1 MGGGGKGKKNKHSR
15 IGQKEASDSTG
26 KKGFTRDGQKEPAA
40 AAAAAAGD
48 LRRKPCGDLH
58 LNGLVSA

>member
-1 MGGGGKGKKNKHSR
+1 MGGGKEKKNKHSR

-40 AAAAAAGD
+40 AAAGD